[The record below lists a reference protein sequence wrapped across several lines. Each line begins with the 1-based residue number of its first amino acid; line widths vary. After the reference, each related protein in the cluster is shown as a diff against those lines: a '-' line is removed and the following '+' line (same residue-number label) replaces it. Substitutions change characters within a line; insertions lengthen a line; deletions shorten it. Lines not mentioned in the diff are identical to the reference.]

1 VDDKLFFVD
10 VPATEAKSQKK
21 NREKRLVTPLI
32 TSLPSL
38 DPHVSRK
45 QREPDREEQ
54 DRRQFR
60 HRCAWDCSIESR
72 SGCHAA
78 LAPTIVSPV
87 VDARVDYRR
96 VSRAPPVA
104 GCAHL
109 IELVVPELPLVTP
122 ISDYGSYSDSS
133 TKELPF
139 YGERAGGGDDTVRNP
154 MLSIFLNELHL
165 NATKTCLARLQK
177 RVSLEQLQ
185 LQNLRTSDRIR
196 YDTLNIDP
204 RFILSHHRC
213 RRSGHRMHWH
223 GSALDRRL
231 LS

>member
-1 VDDKLFFVD
+1 MCQPLKRR
-10 VPATEAKSQKK
+10 AKNEQGEAPS
-21 NREKRLVTPLI
+21 VVAPLI
-32 TSLPSL
+32 NSLPSL

-60 HRCAWDCSIESR
+60 DRCARGWSTESR

-78 LAPTIVSPV
+78 PARIVSLV
-87 VDARVDYRR
+87 VDACVDSCL
-96 VSRAPPVA
+96 VVRAPPVA

-109 IELVVPELPLVTP
+109 IGLVVPELPPVTP
-122 ISDYGSYSDSS
+122 ISDYGSYSDSL

-154 MLSIFLNELHL
+154 MLSISLNELHL

-185 LQNLRTSDRIR
+185 NLRTSDRIR
-196 YDTLNIDP
+196 HDTLNIDP
-204 RFILSHHRC
+204 RFIISHHRC
-213 RRSGHRMHWH
+213 SRSGHRMHWH